1 MSELKFVIEKS
12 PRIARLVHDLYE
24 NMPEI
29 EADRAELI
37 TESYKQTEHLPMVK
51 RRSAAFRH
59 ILENIPIV
67 IRPGEL
73 IVGSNSV
80 APRGC
85 QTFPEFS
92 FEWLPPEYKT
102 IATRE
107 ADPFYISDSTARRLD
122 AVHPYWKGRTVSD
135 LAAAN
140 MDPEVLDV
148 FMNHGIF
155 TVGNYFYNGV
165 GHVNVNYEK
174 VINCGYEAII
184 DEAKAELAKLKRGQ
198 GDYADRRNFLEAVIE
213 SCEAVITYARR
224 YSDLALSQ
232 AADCTD
238 SDRKAELL
246 TIAEA
251 CDRVPAKP
259 ARTFHEACQSFWF
272 VQQLMQ
278 MESSGHSISPGRFD
292 QYMYPFFKADLD
304 EGRTTYEA
312 AQELLDCIWVKLNDL
327 NKVRDAASAEGF
339 AGYGLFQNLIV
350 GGQDEHGL
358 DATNDL
364 SYMCMEAQLH
374 VRLPQPSL
382 SIRVWNG
389 TPHSLLIKAAA
400 VTREGMG
407 VPAFYN
413 DEVIIP
419 SMMSRGYTLEDARGY
434 CIIGCVEPSACHKTD
449 GWHDAAFFNMVR
461 PLELVFSSGMDKG
474 EQIGPKTMDVLEM
487 THFEQFF
494 DAFKAQQEFFIEM
507 MAQADNAVDAAHA
520 VRCPLPFES
529 CMIDDCIANGRSV
542 QEGGCHYNFTGP
554 QGFGIAN
561 VADSLAVIRKLI
573 FEDGVISMA
582 EMKQALADNFG
593 KGATNKRALELTT
606 EAATLLD
613 SEGKDLNADLIKAIY
628 EGFKTAAHISADKKA
643 RYDEM
648 LALIADVPKY
658 GNDLREVD
666 LFAREI
672 GQTYT
677 KPLLQHTNPRG
688 GMFHA
693 GLYPVSANVPLGH
706 QAGASPDGRLANT
719 PIADGVG
726 PMSGRDVKGP
736 TATANSVARLDLGDA
751 SNGTLL
757 NQKFHPSA
765 LAGEMGL
772 EKFVAYLR
780 GFFDQKGM
788 HVQYNVISR
797 ETLLDAQAH
806 PENYKTLVV
815 RVAGYSALFT
825 TLSRSLQ
832 DDIISRTEQV
842 GL

>member
-1 MSELKFVIEKS
+1 MSEVKFVIEKS
-12 PRIARLVHDLYE
+12 PRIARLIHDLYA

-29 EADRAELI
+29 EADRAELV
-37 TESYKQTEHLPMVK
+37 TESYKQTEHLPIIK

-67 IRPGEL
+67 IREGEL
-73 IVGSNSV
+73 IVGSSSI

-92 FEWLPPEYKT
+92 YEWLPPEYET

-107 ADPFYISDSTARRLD
+107 ADPFYISPDTIRRLE
-122 AVHPYWKGRTVSD
+122 AVHPYWKGKTVSD

-155 TVGNYFYNGV
+155 TVGNYFFNGV

-174 VINCGYEAII
+174 VINCGLEAYI
-184 DEAKAELAKLKRGQ
+184 EECKAQLATLTRGQ
-198 GDYADRRNFLEAVIE
+198 GDYAEKRNFWESVIE

-224 YSDLALSQ
+224 YSDLALSL

-251 CDRVPAKP
+251 CDHVPAKP
-259 ARTFHEACQSFWF
+259 ARSFHEACQGFWF
-272 VQQLMQ
+272 IQQLMQ

-304 EGRTTYEA
+304 AGKITYES
-312 AQELLDCIWVKLNDL
+312 AQELIDCIWVKLNDL

-350 GGQDEHGL
+350 GGQDEYGL

-364 SYMCMEAQLH
+364 SYMCMEAQMH

-389 TPHSLLIKAAA
+389 SPHSLLIKAAA

-419 SMMSRGYTLEDARGY
+419 SMMSRGYSLEDARGY

-487 THFEQFF
+487 TSFEQFF
-494 DAFKAQQEFFIEM
+494 DAYKAQQEFFIEM

-529 CMIDDCIANGRSV
+529 CLIDDCIANGKSV

-561 VADSLAVIRKLI
+561 VADSLAVMRKLV

-593 KGATNKRALELTT
+593 KGATNKRAMELTT
-606 EAATLLD
+606 DAAKLLD
-613 SEGKDLNADLIKAIY
+613 AEGKEVNADLIKAIY
-628 EGFKTAAHISADKKA
+628 MGFKNASHISADKKA

-648 LALIADVPKY
+648 LNMIADVPKY

-666 LFAREI
+666 LFAREV

-706 QAGASPDGRLANT
+706 QAGASPDGRLSNT

-736 TATANSVARLDLGDA
+736 TATANSVSRLDLGDA

-832 DDIISRTEQV
+832 DDIVSRTEQSS
-842 GL
+842 L

>member
-12 PRIARLVHDLYE
+12 PRIARLIHDLYE

-29 EADRAELI
+29 EADRAELV
-37 TESYKQTEHLPMVK
+37 TESYKQTENLPIIK

-92 FEWLPPEYKT
+92 YEWLPPEYET

-107 ADPFYISDSTARRLD
+107 ADPFYISPDTIRRLEN
-122 AVHPYWKGRTVSD
+122 VHPYWKGKTVSD

-155 TVGNYFYNGV
+155 TVGNYFFNGV

-174 VINCGYEAII
+174 VINCGLETYIE
-184 DEAKAELAKLKRGQ
+184 ECKAEIAKLTRGQ
-198 GDYADRRNFLEAVIE
+198 GDYAQRKSFLEAVIE
-213 SCEAVITYARR
+213 SCEAVIAYARR
-224 YSDLALSQ
+224 YSDLALAQ
-232 AADCTD
+232 AAECAD

-246 TIAEA
+246 AIAEA
-251 CDRVPAKP
+251 CDRVPAKA
-259 ARTFHEACQSFWF
+259 ARSFHEACQGFWF
-272 VQQLMQ
+272 IQQLMQ

-304 EGRTTYEA
+304 AGKITYES

-364 SYMCMEAQLH
+364 SYMCMEAQMH

-389 TPHSLLIKAAA
+389 SPHSLLIKAAA

-487 THFEQFF
+487 TSFDQFF
-494 DAFKAQQEFFIEM
+494 DAYKAQQEFFIEM

-529 CMIDDCIANGRSV
+529 CLIDDCIANGKSV

-561 VADSLAVIRKLI
+561 VADSLAVMRKLV
-573 FEDGVISMA
+573 FEDGVITMA
-582 EMKQALADNFG
+582 EMKQALCDNFG
-593 KGATNKRALELTT
+593 KGATNKRAMELTT
-606 EAATLLD
+606 EAAKLLD
-613 SEGKDLNADLIKAIY
+613 AEGKEVNADLIKAIFM
-628 EGFKTAAHISADKKA
+628 GFKNAAHISADKKA
-643 RYDEM
+643 RYDNM
-648 LALIADVPKY
+648 LKMIADVPKY

-666 LFAREI
+666 LFAREV

-677 KPLLQHTNPRG
+677 KPLLAHTNPRG

-706 QAGASPDGRLANT
+706 QAGASPDGRLSNT

-736 TATANSVARLDLGDA
+736 TATANSVSRLDLGDA

-832 DDIISRTEQV
+832 DDIISRTEQS

>member
-1 MSELKFVIEKS
+1 MSEVKFVIEKS
-12 PRIARLVHDLYE
+12 PRIARLIHDLYA

-29 EADRAELI
+29 EADRAELV
-37 TESYKQTEHLPMVK
+37 TESYKQTENLPIIK

-67 IRPGEL
+67 IREGEL
-73 IVGSNSV
+73 IVGSSSI

-92 FEWLPPEYKT
+92 YEWLPPEYET

-107 ADPFYISDSTARRLD
+107 ADPFYISPDTIRRLE
-122 AVHPYWKGRTVSD
+122 AVHPYWKGKTVSD

-155 TVGNYFYNGV
+155 TVGNYFFNGV

-174 VINCGYEAII
+174 VINCGLEAYI
-184 DEAKAELAKLKRGQ
+184 EECKAQLATLTRGQ
-198 GDYADRRNFLEAVIE
+198 GDYAEKRNFWESVIE

-224 YSDLALSQ
+224 YSDLALAQ

-238 SDRKAELL
+238 SDRKTELL

-251 CDRVPAKP
+251 CDHVPAKP
-259 ARTFHEACQSFWF
+259 ARSFHEACQGFWF
-272 VQQLMQ
+272 IQQLMQ

-304 EGRTTYEA
+304 AGKITYES
-312 AQELLDCIWVKLNDL
+312 AQELIDCIWVKLNDL

-350 GGQDEHGL
+350 GGQDEFGL

-364 SYMCMEAQLH
+364 SYMCMEAQMH

-389 TPHSLLIKAAA
+389 SPHSLLIKAAA

-487 THFEQFF
+487 TSFEQFF
-494 DAFKAQQEFFIEM
+494 DAYKAQQEFFIEM

-529 CMIDDCIANGRSV
+529 CLIDDCIANGKSV

-561 VADSLAVIRKLI
+561 VADSLAVMRKLV

-593 KGATNKRALELTT
+593 KGATNKRAMELTT
-606 EAATLLD
+606 DAAKLLD
-613 SEGKDLNADLIKAIY
+613 AEGKEVNADLIKAIY
-628 EGFKTAAHISADKKA
+628 MGFKNASHISADKKA

-648 LALIADVPKY
+648 LNMIADVPKY

-666 LFAREI
+666 LFAREV

-706 QAGASPDGRLANT
+706 QAGASPDGRLSNT

-736 TATANSVARLDLGDA
+736 TATANSVSRLDLGDA

-832 DDIISRTEQV
+832 DDIISRTEQSS
-842 GL
+842 L